1 MTRPEPRAEPGS
13 GSDPL
18 APLRDR
24 RSCPA
29 LTAPAPSADDLHALL
44 TAACSA
50 PDHGRLRPWRFIVI
64 DTAAL
69 GPLGDAFAAGL
80 AERDPGAGPD
90 ALDRIRAK
98 AQRAPMIVVVVS
110 SPVGHPTIP
119 AWEQQASAACVAYG
133 LVLAADAL
141 GYGAMWRTGWFGEA
155 PKVRAHLGLA
165 DHEDVTGWIYLGTP
179 AGSARPPRS
188 PHDVPVSRLS

>member
-1 MTRPEPRAEPGS
+1 MTRPEPAIDPGAA
-13 GSDPL
+13 GDPL

-24 RSCPA
+24 RSCPL
-29 LTAPAPSADDLHALL
+29 LTTPAPSADEVRAML

-64 DTAAL
+64 DASAR

-80 AERDPGAGPD
+80 IERDPATDPE
-90 ALDRIRAK
+90 ALDRIRDK
-98 AQRAPMIVVVVS
+98 ALRAPMIVVVVS
-110 SPVGHPTIP
+110 SPRTHPTVP
-119 AWEQQASAACVAYG
+119 VWEQQASAACVAYG

-179 AGSARPPRS
+179 PGSARPPRRAAEL
-188 PHDVPVSRLS
+188 PVSWLS